1 VNHFIHLILY
11 LLSTLYHYQT
21 NELSLLLTMVSDLTR
36 GHSRSQSQARSA
48 AQFAEVK
55 LFERWLGQSLTLANG
70 FTERDVLINRM
81 AQWLKENDVAYY
93 NSHVTEDILSAI
105 GDILDIIVNLIGM
118 LKTPSNLLAVIILY
132 ADRFVKHSGIKHNQ
146 LFNLLLTSSVVTV
159 KFWNESVVVSNRNM
173 AQLFEFSLS
182 DLNLMENRFLLGV
195 DYVLYLSEDDVKN
208 FLLKMEADFQH
219 SVSLKSV
226 SKSLAGISVPSSTK
240 SMTFRSAHSES
251 RDKKMISTGPHS
263 PSSMV
268 DSLSSVSISIAVSA
282 SQ

>member
-1 VNHFIHLILY
+1 
-11 LLSTLYHYQT
+11 
-21 NELSLLLTMVSDLTR
+21 MVSDQGLSLTR
-36 GHSRSQSQARSA
+36 GHSRSQSQAKSA

-55 LFERWLGQSLTLANG
+55 LFERWLGSSLNLSNG
-70 FTERDVLINRM
+70 FTERDVLIYRM

-118 LKTPSNLLAVIILY
+118 LKTPSSMLAVILLY

-173 AQLFEFSLS
+173 AQLFEFSLA

-195 DYVLYLSEDDVKN
+195 DYVLCLSEDDVKN
-208 FLLKMEADFQH
+208 FLSKMDAEFQNSMH
-219 SVSLKSV
+219 PKFSSV
-226 SKSLAGISVPSSTK
+226 SKTLASVHSSTK
-240 SMTFRSAHSES
+240 IVGMRSGYSDMKEKRVS
-251 RDKKMISTGPHS
+251 SSGPNS
-263 PSSMV
+263 PSAMV
-268 DSLSSVSISIAVSA
+268 TDSLSNVSISVAA
-282 SQ
+282 AAQ